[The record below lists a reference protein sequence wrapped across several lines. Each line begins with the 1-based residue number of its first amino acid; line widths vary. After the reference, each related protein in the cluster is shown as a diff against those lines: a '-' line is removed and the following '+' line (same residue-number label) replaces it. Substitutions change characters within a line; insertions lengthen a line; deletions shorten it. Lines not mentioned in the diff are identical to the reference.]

1 MSITGNVTGFQHL
14 GLPVSD
20 IEKSIEFYSS
30 IGFKI
35 LSRFEL
41 QEDGGT
47 TYVTFIDIN
56 GFCIELYQPA
66 AGFDKV
72 RGITGPIDHLALNV
86 KDINTAFSDIMAMG
100 YAPMSEAPIT
110 LPLQADGVSYFVI
123 SGPDGEKVEFNQI
136 L

>member
-1 MSITGNVTGFQHL
+1 MGIAENLTGFQHL

-47 TYVTFIDIN
+47 TYVAFIDIS

-66 AGFDKV
+66 AGVDSG

-86 KDINTAFSDIMAMG
+86 KDINAAFSDVKAMG
-100 YAPMSEAPIT
+100 YIPLSDAPIT

-123 SGPDGEKVEFNQI
+123 AGPDGEKVEFNQI